1 MLCYL
6 VFAVTKGARLEMF
19 GTQSKKGMFS
29 SGSSRQRGLVSW
41 LPVIP
46 EEELNPVPDF
56 AIANNMESWLVKI
69 CHDSEI
75 PAAMVANGHFS
86 LVEKAAREDAAL
98 EIVGRVLE
106 TTDKEIRDYNYFK
119 INLLRNSNNAFK
131 AKLSQL
137 EDAHEKLIA
146 NYETVVNAHINGQ
159 SP

>member
-1 MLCYL
+1 
-6 VFAVTKGARLEMF
+6 
-19 GTQSKKGMFS
+19 
-29 SGSSRQRGLVSW
+29 
-41 LPVIP
+41 
-46 EEELNPVPDF
+46 
-56 AIANNMESWLVKI
+56 MESWLVKI

-75 PAAMVANGHFS
+75 PVVFPGNPFEAAMVANGHFS